1 VRAHAAAPDRD
12 GVVSS
17 VVCAQVLD
25 AFPTGSA
32 MYSAKKPPQLSDP
45 KSAES
50 QRLLN
55 FVKST
60 DFVLWEVKTK
70 VTIIKRY
77 VLIAESW
84 SKLLAVGTLPHTLT
98 HTRAHTLARTRVH
111 TCN

>member
-1 VRAHAAAPDRD
+1 
-12 GVVSS
+12 
-17 VVCAQVLD
+17 
-25 AFPTGSA
+25 

-84 SKLLAVGTLPHTLT
+84 SKLLAVGTSPHTRT
-98 HTRAHTLARTRVH
+98 RMHTRD
-111 TCN
+111 